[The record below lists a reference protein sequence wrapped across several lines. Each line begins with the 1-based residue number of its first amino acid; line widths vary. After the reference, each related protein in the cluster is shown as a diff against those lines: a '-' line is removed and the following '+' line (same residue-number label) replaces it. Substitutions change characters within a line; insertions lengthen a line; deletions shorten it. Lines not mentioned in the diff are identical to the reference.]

1 MGIGQATTS
10 LSERLRDGLRSLARD
25 GVIGLFGVA
34 VVILVW
40 RVLREGQ
47 ALLTGL
53 LPLSVDWLPDSRL
66 RTLVG
71 TALLIVLV
79 AVSGRLLDRILG
91 HRLAA
96 IPVIGRFAR
105 SGQRLV
111 TELDPSETRGI
122 PVVLIETR
130 PRFKKIAILT
140 AVMTDVSTGRK
151 IAAVFVP
158 KTPNINVGETLLVPL
173 EQVTMTTWTV
183 NDAIAFLVSGGSV
196 APSGI
201 NYDEGPDR

>member
-1 MGIGQATTS
+1 MRIGRATTS
-10 LSERLRDGLRSLARD
+10 LGERLRGRFESFVRD

-53 LPLSVDWLPDSRL
+53 LPLSADWLPDSRL
-66 RTLVG
+66 QTLVG

-105 SGQRLV
+105 SGQRLI
-111 TELDPSETRGI
+111 TELDRSETRGI

-130 PRFKKIAILT
+130 PPLKKIAILT

-183 NDAIAFLVSGGSV
+183 NDAIAFLASGGSV